1 MAQQGHPKGLYLL
14 FVTEMAERFSYYG
27 MRALFV
33 LYLVAAFFNSADASQ
48 IYGSYTGLVYL
59 TPLLGGY
66 IADRYWGN
74 RRSIIFGAI
83 VMAIGQFLMFA
94 SACVVQQSIFSDP
107 ATGGAVSDSVNN
119 GLAMT
124 LMFIGLGALIIGN
137 GFFKPNISTMVGDLY
152 APQDHRKDSA
162 FTIFYMGI
170 NTGALIAPL
179 VCGSVAADGNWMN
192 PGAFKW
198 GFFCAGVAMIVSV
211 VVFMLGKKKFLNTPE
226 GLPIG
231 LPPAQSQLLKLKDM
245 QANEEDLELKGE
257 MPKNPD
263 NAMPRPAAK
272 NSPLRL
278 WGCLIGAIVLFV
290 VFSLD
295 VDNFNDYISA
305 AIYAIAIA
313 LPLFI
318 ITDKGLTNV
327 EKQRIGVIYI
337 IAVFVIFFWSAFEQA
352 GSSLTIFADQQ
363 CDRTIGDWEMPTTW
377 FQSINPIVVV
387 AFAPIMATLWETLAK
402 HKLEPASPVKQAI
415 GLLLLAIGYAII
427 AFGTNGLADGQKA
440 SMWWLFALYF
450 IHTIGELSLSPIG
463 LSMVNKLSPTHL
475 ASLLMGVWFMSNA
488 ASNIL
493 AGKLATLLPTV
504 EQPVHSFLGYQITN
518 LTDFFTLFAIMAG
531 AAAVLLFCLC
541 PLLKKMMKGVE

>member
-74 RRSIIFGAI
+74 RRSIIFGGI

-107 ATGGAVSDSVNN
+107 ATGGVISDSVNN

-211 VVFMLGKKKFLNTPE
+211 VVFMMGKKKFLNTPE
-226 GLPIG
+226 GLAIG
-231 LPPAQSQLLKLKDM
+231 LPPSQSQLMQQKD
-245 QANEEDLELKGE
+245 QQKEEE
-257 MPKNPD
+257 
-263 NAMPRPAAK
+263 NAAQNTTKTK

-278 WGCLIGAIVLFV
+278 WGCLLGAIALFV

-305 AIYAIAIA
+305 AIYAISIA
-313 LPLFI
+313 LPVFI
-318 ITDKGLTNV
+318 ITDRGLSNV

-363 CDRTIGDWEMPTTW
+363 CDRMIGNWEMPTTW

-427 AFGTNGLADGQKA
+427 AFGTNGLEDGQKA

-463 LSMVNKLSPTHL
+463 LSMVNKLSPIHL

-493 AGKLATLLPTV
+493 AGKLATLLPTA

-518 LTDFFTLFAIMAG
+518 LTDFFTLFAVMAG
-531 AAAVLLFCLC
+531 AAAILLFCLC